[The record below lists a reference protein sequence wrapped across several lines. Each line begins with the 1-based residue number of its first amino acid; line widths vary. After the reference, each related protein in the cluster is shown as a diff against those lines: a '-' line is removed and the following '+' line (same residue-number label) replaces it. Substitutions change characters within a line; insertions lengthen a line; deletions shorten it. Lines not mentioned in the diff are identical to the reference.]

1 MENKVN
7 VKQMLCLI
15 LEWIKVV
22 FWKVINFNIF
32 SGYLVVFDQSWVFNK
47 LLVMQNKSFLY
58 NVSV

>member
-58 NVSV
+58 NVNV